1 MSCLVVASRMT
12 DDRWK
17 LQAVLF
23 LQSAGAYDVRVPAC
37 ATDSVSSD
45 VFTEPIIFCITID
58 WIGAV
63 EWLIE
68 GIYHTDQ
75 YSPTWNSGYPLTLPE
90 VGCL

>member
-1 MSCLVVASRMT
+1 MIDGSFRLCYSFRARRDT
-12 DDRWK
+12 
-17 LQAVLF
+17 
-23 LQSAGAYDVRVPAC
+23 YDVRVPAC

-45 VFTEPIIFCITID
+45 VFTEPIIFGITID
-58 WIGAV
+58 WIGAI

-68 GIYHTDQ
+68 GIYHMNQ